1 MSPLSSGAST
11 AARAAIGDHTA
22 TDRSYRSGV
31 ALLHV
36 HQLGTP
42 SGQSLLAIHG
52 ITAHGRRFRRLAEE
66 GWPERHTVAVDLR
79 GHGRSL
85 GDGPWNIGQHVAD
98 LVDTLD
104 YHGLSTVDVV
114 GHSYGGVIGLA
125 LVAMHPKRVG
135 RLVMLDPAF
144 ALAPDIA
151 NQRAAETIADPG
163 YGSVQEATIGRND
176 GLGKAINPAVI
187 EDVAE
192 HLVQGEDGRFRFRF
206 HRPAVIAGWG
216 ELCTPLP
223 PITRPCPALLVVAEK
238 AGIVKPVVEEAL
250 AVRFGH
256 LLQTERIDCG
266 HMLYWERFDET
277 AAAVNAFLA

>member
-1 MSPLSSGAST
+1 M
-11 AARAAIGDHTA
+11 
-22 TDRSYRSGV
+22 

-42 SGQSLLAIHG
+42 SGSPILAIHG

-66 GWPERHTVAVDLR
+66 GWPERQTVAVDLR

-85 GDGPWNIGQHVAD
+85 SDGPWNIGQHVAD

-104 YHGLSTVDVV
+104 AHNLSTVDVV

-125 LVAMHPKRVG
+125 LVAMHPHRVA

-144 ALAPDIA
+144 ALSPDTA
-151 NQRAAETIADPG
+151 NQRAAESIADTG
-163 YGSVQEATIGRND
+163 YASVQEATIGRND
-176 GLGKAINPAVI
+176 GLGDAINPAVI

-192 HLVQGEDGRFRFRF
+192 HLVEGEDGRFRFRF

-216 ELCTPLP
+216 ELCTQLP
-223 PITRPCPALLVVAEK
+223 PIAHPRPALLVVAEK
-238 AGIVKPVVEEAL
+238 AGIVKPAVEKAL
-250 AVRFGH
+250 ADLFGDQ
-256 LLQTERIDCG
+256 LRTERIDCG

-277 AAAVNAFLA
+277 AAAVNRFLA